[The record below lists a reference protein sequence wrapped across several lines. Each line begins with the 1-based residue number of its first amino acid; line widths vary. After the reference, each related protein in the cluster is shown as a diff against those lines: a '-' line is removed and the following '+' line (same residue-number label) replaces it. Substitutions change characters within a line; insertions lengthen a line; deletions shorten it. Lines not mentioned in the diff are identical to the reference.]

1 MSNLGPTD
9 MAVVQERKIKKGRWC
24 GEMQAGYPNQVLP
37 MWRLSGKD
45 GEKYKWV
52 RMRVVENGNIEIMK
66 GSKVLQQE
74 KHEKRNKKAQV
85 KERDQRSMG
94 TSLPSAGPLPLPL
107 YLP

>member
-1 MSNLGPTD
+1 
-9 MAVVQERKIKKGRWC
+9 
-24 GEMQAGYPNQVLP
+24 
-37 MWRLSGKD
+37 
-45 GEKYKWV
+45 
-52 RMRVVENGNIEIMK
+52 MRVVENGNIEIMK